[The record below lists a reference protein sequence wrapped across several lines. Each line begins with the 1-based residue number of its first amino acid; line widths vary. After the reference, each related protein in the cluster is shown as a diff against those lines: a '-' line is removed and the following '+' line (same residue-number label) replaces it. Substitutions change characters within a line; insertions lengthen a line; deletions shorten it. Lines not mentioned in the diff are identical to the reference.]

1 MSDELFVHFEWY
13 ECTEIPLMYRPLQ
26 ARDILHSLSF
36 ESVHCTQSNNMG
48 RARRNQRDDIR
59 KRRALKRKKIIGESD
74 EVDSSLAKILRQRN
88 QQESSS
94 KDDTTNDAF
103 DRVEPSLESKVHTS
117 NVANSTTDDTHA
129 NSECTHP
136 INEEKTVRVVKPLDN
151 IERMRLRKRER
162 KAKRRAKK
170 EKQLYI

>member
-1 MSDELFVHFEWY
+1 
-13 ECTEIPLMYRPLQ
+13 
-26 ARDILHSLSF
+26 
-36 ESVHCTQSNNMG
+36 MG

-59 KRRALKRKKIIGESD
+59 KRRALKRKRIYGESD

-94 KDDTTNDAF
+94 KDYTTNHTF

-117 NVANSTTDDTHA
+117 NVTKSTADDTNA

-136 INEEKTVRVVKPLDN
+136 MNEEKTVRVVKPLDN

-170 EKQLYI
+170 ENHVII